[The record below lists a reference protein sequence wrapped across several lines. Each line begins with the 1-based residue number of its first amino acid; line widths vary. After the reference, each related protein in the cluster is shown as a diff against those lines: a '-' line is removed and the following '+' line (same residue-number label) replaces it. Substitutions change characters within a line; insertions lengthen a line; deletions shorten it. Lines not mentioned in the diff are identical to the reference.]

1 MSGVVRSRIAK
12 IYFALMIVVC
22 AAVVAGPASSGT
34 ITSMSI
40 HGGFCDIINFSV
52 NNDDY
57 KVFNG
62 QTWDGSVVYNGVLD
76 ATVDGL
82 VKLGSFDATCTLD
95 DQDCSFGIGFTFNG
109 SGFSNQVTFGMS
121 LIGSSTDYARGTFD
135 LDIVHDE
142 MVVAN
147 NSLDFSSQSSGFNVG
162 PLSLVA
168 NLPGGSWDPPGA
180 FQAQAHLNVGDLVKG
195 SSMSLSNESAD
206 ITYLDTDGAGGVPE
220 PGSAVLLLGGF
231 AMMEF
236 VRRKVRG

>member
-1 MSGVVRSRIAK
+1 
-12 IYFALMIVVC
+12 MIVVC

-34 ITSMSI
+34 
-40 HGGFCDIINFSV
+40 CDIINFSV
-52 NNDDY
+52 NNNDY

-82 VKLGSFDATCTLD
+82 VKLGSFDATCALAD
-95 DQDCSFGIGFTFNG
+95 RDCSFGIGFNFNG
-109 SGFSNQVTFGMS
+109 TGFSNQVTFGMS
-121 LIGSSTDYARGTFD
+121 LLGSPTDYASGSFD

-147 NSLDFSSQSSGFNVG
+147 NTLDFTSEGGGFDVG
-162 PLSLVA
+162 PLTLVA
-168 NLPGGSWDPPGA
+168 NLPGGDWDPPGV
-180 FQAQAHLNVGDLVKG
+180 FQGQARLNVTNLVKG
-195 SSMSLSNESAD
+195 SSISLSNDSAD
-206 ITYLDTDGAGGVPE
+206 ITYLDTGGAGDVPE

-236 VRRKVRG
+236 FRRKVRG